1 MPHDTPN
8 APPAPPT
15 TRAQTSPAQ
24 RAGAAILELGRL
36 PGKFTPP
43 RIVLYGVE
51 GWGKTSCV
59 AHAEDAAIIMAAG
72 ETGYETLL
80 GAGLVPQV
88 DVASATNWT
97 ALLATLDKL
106 ATADSVPYKVLALDA
121 IGGIERL
128 CHTHVC
134 NRDFDGDWGE
144 KGFTSYQKGYD
155 VAVTDWLQLLQRLD
169 NLRACGVT
177 IVLLGH
183 VQIRSFRN
191 PTGEDFDR
199 YVSAIHHKTWSAT
212 HRWADAVLFGQFRT
226 ITAKLGGS
234 SSKKGIGG
242 TDRILYCER
251 RDAYDAK
258 NRYGMAAEI
267 DIPADPAQVWDTIW
281 KALTAGKA

>member
-1 MPHDTPN
+1 MPHDTPI
-8 APPAPPT
+8 APPAPP
-15 TRAQTSPAQ
+15 ASQAHTSPAQ
-24 RAGAAILELGRL
+24 RAGAAPLELGRL

-43 RIVLYGVE
+43 RIVLNAVE

-59 AHAEDAAIIMAAG
+59 AHADAPAIIIAEG

-97 ALLATLDKL
+97 ALLALLDQL
-106 ATADSVPYKVLALDA
+106 AADDTVPYKVLALDA

-134 NRDFDGDWGE
+134 DRDFDGDWGE
-144 KGFTSYQKGYD
+144 KGFTSYQRGYD

-169 NLRACGVT
+169 NLRARGVT

-183 VQIRSFRN
+183 VQIRMFHN
-191 PTGEDFDR
+191 PTGEDYDR
-199 YVSAIHHKTWSAT
+199 YVSDVHHKTWSAT

-226 ITAKLGGS
+226 ITATIGGS
-234 SSKKGIGG
+234 NAKKGIGG
-242 TDRILYCER
+242 TDRVVYCER

-258 NRYGMAAEI
+258 NRYGMPADI
-267 DIPADPAQVWDTIW
+267 DIPSDPAQVWPTIW
-281 KALTAGKA
+281 QALRGGKA